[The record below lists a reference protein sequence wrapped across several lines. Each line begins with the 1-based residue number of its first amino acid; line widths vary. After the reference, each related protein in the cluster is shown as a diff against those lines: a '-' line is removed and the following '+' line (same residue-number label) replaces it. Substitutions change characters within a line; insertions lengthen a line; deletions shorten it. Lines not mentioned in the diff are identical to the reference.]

1 MEVLYWIARMSDTN
15 CMVWMR
21 RKIDI
26 VAFVF
31 CPAVLSRF
39 EFIPVEEETFFNS
52 HFVENK
58 LCEWQSKSSWN
69 SFRNRIFDWR
79 WWVLFGPLPCK
90 RNAKNC
96 HVLLLSFSLMEF
108 LVLSSL
114 GLSHDWNRYVP
125 SSQRARFWLFINRK
139 ERRQTESNRD
149 SDRGKQN

>member
-1 MEVLYWIARMSDTN
+1 
-15 CMVWMR
+15 
-21 RKIDI
+21 
-26 VAFVF
+26 
-31 CPAVLSRF
+31 
-39 EFIPVEEETFFNS
+39 
-52 HFVENK
+52 
-58 LCEWQSKSSWN
+58 
-69 SFRNRIFDWR
+69 
-79 WWVLFGPLPCK
+79 VLFGPLPCK